1 MIRNSIAYLCLFLA
15 LFLCFHDLKS
25 QTRGGQRILSGQVT
39 DSYDEP
45 LAGASVFVRGH
56 IKEGTSTD
64 VNGYFSL
71 ELPEG
76 KKIIIEASFL
86 GMKPY
91 AVEYTGQKEIQIKM
105 EDDAN
110 MMESAIVM
118 GKQNINDL
126 DIRAKAGVINSV
138 DMDRLQDRPMMD
150 LSLSLQGSAPGL
162 IVTNRG
168 DLGTKPEIRIR
179 GNSSFRKGDVA
190 NEPLYVLDGQVISSD
205 APVRWRVQT
214 HGRV

>member
-1 MIRNSIAYLCLFLA
+1 MIRNTISYLCLFLA
-15 LFLCFHDLKS
+15 LFLCFHDLRS
-25 QTRGGQRILSGQVT
+25 QTREGQRVLAGQVT
-39 DSYDEP
+39 DSHKEP

-56 IKEGTSTD
+56 IKDGTSTD

-91 AVEYTGQKEIQIKM
+91 AVEYTGQKEIRIVM

-118 GKQNINDL
+118 GT
-126 DIRAKAGVINSV
+126 R
-138 DMDRLQDRPMMD
+138 
-150 LSLSLQGSAPGL
+150 
-162 IVTNRG
+162 T
-168 DLGTKPEIRIR
+168 
-179 GNSSFRKGDVA
+179 
-190 NEPLYVLDGQVISSD
+190 
-205 APVRWRVQT
+205 
-214 HGRV
+214 